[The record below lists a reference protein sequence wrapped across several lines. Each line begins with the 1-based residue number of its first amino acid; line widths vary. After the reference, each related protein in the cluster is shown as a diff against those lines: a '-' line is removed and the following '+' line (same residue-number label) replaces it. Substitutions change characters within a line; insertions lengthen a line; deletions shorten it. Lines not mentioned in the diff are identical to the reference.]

1 MTVETATYI
10 GDLNPNYPAGGEPKA
25 EGDNHMRLVKS
36 ALRASFPNLGSA
48 PMTATAAQLN
58 AVVSSAGVLSVGTS
72 TTSVTIGTGSKSFT
86 TQTGL
91 GFAAGQSARIQDN
104 ANLANYMLGT
114 ISSYTSSTGAL
125 GFTSVS
131 TYGSGTIADWSISIY
146 APNAQTQSISRRA
159 VTGTDTVVAADW
171 GGFIDCT
178 SGTFTLSLT
187 TVVTLGNGF
196 WCFIRNSGTGDVTID
211 PDGSETIDG
220 LTSFVMY
227 PGEARL
233 VQCNGSA
240 FYSIVLSGF
249 NKTFTASGTLTK
261 PPGYQ
266 RFAGQLWG
274 GGGGGRKDTN
284 NSQFRHGGG
293 GGACAT
299 FDFPASSFG
308 TTETITIGSG
318 GAAKTTTADGD
329 DGGNSSI
336 GSLVTAYG
344 GEGGKTSAS
353 TTQGGSAYIAN
364 VPMATSG
371 ATPSSA
377 YHAGCSQQG
386 ASTTVLGGGACGN
399 AVYGNTVYGGA
410 GGGTISSDD
419 STLYNPATYSTTVFG
434 GAGGNASVASSGSDG
449 TAPGGGGGAT
459 KSGAQ
464 SGAGAR
470 GELRIWGVV

>member
-1 MTVETATYI
+1 MAVTSPPSITALPDPPDPDDRSSFNTLAYPWSVAQQTFATEVAAVATNVYNNATEAYNAASTATTQAAVATSAATA
-10 GDLNPNYPAGGEPKA
+10 AGAVAWVSGTTYA
-25 EGDNHMRLVKS
+25 EGDVRYDTTDFLTYRRKTAGAGTTRPGLDSTNW
-36 ALRASFPNLGSA
+36 ALL
-48 PMTATAAQLN
+48 
-58 AVVSSAGVLSVGTS
+58 VVSHNIVRRA
-72 TTSVTIGTGSKSFT
+72 I
-86 TQTGL
+86 
-91 GFAAGQSARIQDN
+91 
-104 ANLANYMLGT
+104 
-114 ISSYTSSTGAL
+114 TGA
-125 GFTSVS
+125 
-131 TYGSGTIADWSISIY
+131 
-146 APNAQTQSISRRA
+146 
-159 VTGTDTVVAADW
+159 DTVVVTDKAGLLD
-171 GGFIDCT
+171 IT
-178 SGTFTLSLT
+178 SGTFTLAYT
-187 TVVTLGNGF
+187 AAAALGSGF
-196 WCFIRNSGTGDVTID
+196 WCVVRNSGTGDVTHD
-211 PDGSETIDG
+211 PANSETIDG

-233 VQCNGSA
+233 IQCDGSA
-240 FYSIVLSGF
+240 FRSVVLSGF
-249 NKTFTASGTLTK
+249 NKTFTSSGTFTK
-261 PPGYQ
+261 PPGYT
-266 RFAGQLWG
+266 RFAGQLWAG
-274 GGGGGRKDTN
+274 GGSGRKDTADT
-284 NSQFRHGGG
+284 QFRFGGG